1 MTEGYKSK
9 RLSRRQTIAAFNLME
24 KCLHQVPGSDVWK
37 YDEGWSD
44 AKVAQ
49 EVGLEGALVSV
60 GNVRREM
67 FGSLIGAPGT
77 TSKPDSSATLD
88 LIAELTERVIKA
100 ERNIKRLAIEAGI
113 DLKDAT

>member
-1 MTEGYKSK
+1 MANGYKCN
-9 RLSRRQTIAAFNLME
+9 RLTTRQRITAFNLME
-24 KCLHQVPGSDVWK
+24 EHLHQAPGTEVWK

-49 EVGLEGALVSV
+49 EVGLEGALFSV

-67 FGSLIGAPGT
+67 FGNLVGAPGSA
-77 TSKPDSSATLD
+77 SKPDNSATLD